1 MSEAIENKRESEA
14 KLRGRPALGEEARAG
29 LIAATS
35 QILKEKGVAG
45 LNARAVAKASGVAV
59 GTIYK
64 YFDDLPELVRHA
76 NAATY
81 DAIHADQTRIVAAE
95 AAKGGGVY
103 EQLMAMARG
112 YIDFVT
118 AHQHEWASTL
128 AFNAQQGDAPQWYRI
143 KEASLMEIVE
153 GVLKPLPKLK
163 TREERLQVAMALW
176 ASVHGIVVITMAGG
190 FQSHGADEA
199 MAQIA
204 IILKPVVAAYS

>member
-1 MSEAIENKRESEA
+1 MSEAIDKQQENS
-14 KLRGRPALGEEARAG
+14 KLRGRPALGDEARAAM
-29 LIAATS
+29 IAAASAILAS
-35 QILKEKGVAG
+35 QGVAG
-45 LNARAVAKASGVAV
+45 LNARAVAKRAGVAV

-81 DAIHADQTRIVAAE
+81 DAIHADQSRIVAAE

-118 AHQHEWASTL
+118 THQHEWASTL

-143 KEASLMEIVE
+143 KEASLMELVE

-163 TREERLQVAMALW
+163 TRDERLQVAMALW

-199 MAQIA
+199 MAQIS